1 VSTQVLGPTELVLDV
16 SAELPFDEP
25 SFLASSVHLPE
36 GQDEAPPAVLICWPG
51 GSYARDYWDMQIPGH
66 PGYSFAEHLTAKGF
80 IVLAADHLGVGAS
93 SKPADGDRV
102 NFETM
107 SAAAASFVAQVRR
120 MLADG
125 SPEFGG
131 RPLPSVPIIG
141 VGHSIGACLTVVHQ
155 ARHRCYDAVA
165 LLGFTHGQK
174 DVSVTAVGA
183 TERKPVDD
191 HDQRRETAIEQAR
204 AFFGDT
210 WDDIYGSVPR
220 APNHAWLHDPDVP
233 AEVIAA
239 DDAEASPW
247 PRQSCVEA
255 LLAGHS
261 ARFAAELKCNVFLAF
276 GDHDVP
282 PVPHADVAYYP
293 RSPDVTLSVLCNS
306 AHCHNFASTRT
317 QLWDRIGLWAGEQTE
332 TATASGAVATRSGP
346 AIARAEPR

>member
-1 VSTQVLGPTELVLDV
+1 VATQVMEPTELVLDV
-16 SAELPFDEP
+16 SADLPFDEP

-36 GQDEAPPAVLICWPG
+36 GGDEAPPAVLICWPG
-51 GSYARDYWDMQIPGH
+51 GSYARSYWDMQMPGH
-66 PGYSFAEHLTAKGF
+66 PGYSFAEHLTAQGF

-93 SKPADGDRV
+93 SKPADGDSV

-107 SAAAASFVAQVRR
+107 SAAAASFVTQARAL
-120 MLADG
+120 LAEG
-125 SPEFGG
+125 APELGG

-141 VGHSIGACLTVVHQ
+141 VGHSLGACLTVVHQ

-174 DVSVTAVGA
+174 EVSVTAVGA
-183 TERKPVDD
+183 VEREPSDD
-191 HDQRRETAIEQAR
+191 DTASRATATEQAR

-210 WDDIYGSVPR
+210 WDDVYGSAPR
-220 APNHAWLHDPDVP
+220 EPNHPWLHDPDVP
-233 AEVIAA
+233 AAVIAA
-239 DDAEASPW
+239 DDAKAARW
-247 PRQSCVEA
+247 PRQPYVEA

-261 ARFAAELKCNVFLAF
+261 ARFAAQLACNVFIGF

-293 RSPDVTLSVLCNS
+293 RSPDVTLYVLRNS

-317 QLWDRIGLWAGEQTE
+317 QLWDRIGLWAGQQ
-332 TATASGAVATRSGP
+332 
-346 AIARAEPR
+346 AEKPSA